1 MESCDWGISK
11 DILLAAKES
20 ASERRKTM
28 NENIVVD
35 IAREAI
41 FLIIKVAAPILIVSL
56 TVGLIVSILQ
66 TVTSIQEQTL
76 TFVPKLIAILLV
88 LILFGN
94 WMLTSIREFM
104 VELYSNFSYYIN
116 VI

>member
-1 MESCDWGISK
+1 MN
-11 DILLAAKES
+11 
-20 ASERRKTM
+20 ERRSTM
-28 NENIVVD
+28 NENIVID

-88 LILFGN
+88 VVLFGN
-94 WMLTSIREFM
+94 WMLTSIKEFM
-104 VELYSNFSYYIN
+104 VELFSNFSYYIN
-116 VI
+116 AI